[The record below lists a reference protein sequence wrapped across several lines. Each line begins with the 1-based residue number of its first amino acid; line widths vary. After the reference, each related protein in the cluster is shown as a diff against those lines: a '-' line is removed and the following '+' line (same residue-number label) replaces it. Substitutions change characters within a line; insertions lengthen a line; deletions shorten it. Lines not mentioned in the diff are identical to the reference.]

1 MYKYCCCVK
10 VDFVGVPLVDNH
22 VVAKADNVVAEI
34 DIDVD
39 LRLINFVIAKVD
51 TAVLLNVM
59 MLLLK
64 LIML

>member
-1 MYKYCCCVK
+1 MILS
-10 VDFVGVPLVDNH
+10 FGVPLVDNH
-22 VVAKADNVVAEI
+22 VVAKADNVVVAEI

-39 LRLINFVIAKVD
+39 LRLINIVIAKVD

-64 LIML
+64 LS